1 MPAAA
6 GPAAERP
13 PAYWTYREGN
23 SDYFVFGD
31 KTPEDKAFV
40 WKAKVDK
47 SSGRTFYANRATG
60 ARVWHLPE
68 LGEAPQ
74 KRSRR
79 PSIVAAAAAA
89 YAADP
94 DDLLAYVGGE
104 LPPSLPL
111 RPVGSSLRPSFS
123 ASVEG
128 LRVRKDADS
137 PPPPGASR
145 SIRPAPAAPDGERD
159 ALGRPLR
166 PESSGLLADRVLP
179 VRPPPAERRRKKR
192 QDREAEAG
200 LAAFGLPSERQR
212 RRERKRRKAAR
223 KAAAAAAGEPAAAAD
238 PTRSPHSGG
247 GQSCL
252 TDDSAAEA
260 AFIAALAGGS
270 PRSGGTDDE
279 EEAFLRE
286 LGEGGG
292 DSEDGGEEEEGAG
305 TAPAA
310 PQAETEESPR
320 ARVVY
325 EPLRP
330 VKENLARFEDPHREQ

>member
-166 PESSGLLADRVLP
+166 P
-179 VRPPPAERRRKKR
+179 
-192 QDREAEAG
+192 
-200 LAAFGLPSERQR
+200 
-212 RRERKRRKAAR
+212 
-223 KAAAAAAGEPAAAAD
+223 AAA
-238 PTRSPHSGG
+238 
-247 GQSCL
+247 
-252 TDDSAAEA
+252 
-260 AFIAALAGGS
+260 
-270 PRSGGTDDE
+270 
-279 EEAFLRE
+279 
-286 LGEGGG
+286 
-292 DSEDGGEEEEGAG
+292 
-305 TAPAA
+305 
-310 PQAETEESPR
+310 
-320 ARVVY
+320 
-325 EPLRP
+325 
-330 VKENLARFEDPHREQ
+330 